1 MADIAS
7 EAKIRAEDTW
17 TLSASKLSVYLWDE
31 AWKHAP
37 QVVEG
42 DAHALHQMRVALR
55 RLRSLLENCAHPDM
69 EGTAIAPHIAEEML
83 YERRALGKLGD
94 ALGAVRDFDV
104 LDDYLQTYSKEL
116 LFSAVEAHPGLAK
129 FDQFLR
135 SEREGNFAPMVRR
148 IERADRPHKGREDFA
163 RWAHSLAG
171 VREPQMPLSEAA
183 PQVLALR
190 IDEALAMGH
199 VLQSEDEE
207 EQHELRKS
215 LRRLRYTLE
224 AFDPAFGK
232 TKPFVKALV
241 ALQDTLG
248 EMQDRTVL
256 RGMLRACFRE
266 KSLQKLPEDARLF
279 AEYGDRRREELLQK
293 VRADWA
299 QHETSGFWDEMRAI

>member
-7 EAKIRAEDTW
+7 DAHVTQEDTF
-17 TLSASKLSVYLWDE
+17 THAASKLSVYLWSE
-31 AWKHAP
+31 AWGHADG
-37 QVVEG
+37 VVEG

-55 RLRSLLENCAHPDM
+55 RLRSLLENCAHPDL
-69 EGTAIAPHIAEEML
+69 EGSAIAPHIAEEML

-104 LDDYLQTYSKEL
+104 LDDYLRTYAKDII
-116 LFSAVEAHPGLAK
+116 FRDVSASQGLAR
-129 FDQFLR
+129 FDEFLR
-135 SEREGNFAPMVRR
+135 HERDQNFAPMVKR
-148 IERADRPHKGREDFA
+148 IERTRRPHKQREDFA

-171 VREPQMPLSEAA
+171 VQQPETPLSQAA

-190 IDEALAMGH
+190 IDEALAKGH

-232 TKPFVKALV
+232 TKPFVKVLV
-241 ALQDTLG
+241 SLQDTLG

-256 RGMLRACFRE
+256 RAMLKACFQE

-279 AEYGDRRREELLQK
+279 AEYGDRRREELLQQM
-293 VRADWA
+293 RADWKA
-299 QHETSGFWDEMRAI
+299 REESGFWDEMRAI